1 MAYKENWI
9 VIAMITTI
17 KLVRASIF
25 RFHMWSICSQR
36 EMTFVCIKYF
46 LNSALLSEETLL
58 ELLKNVT
65 YIKKISMNS
74 YFFFGFHIFKYF
86 NVTLMCHLYLKSN
99 LNRTTKL
106 ALKSYFSKS
115 IDYWRF
121 FRNIFLYFFLIY
133 FLVTRNYYFC
143 FISGR

>member
-1 MAYKENWI
+1 
-9 VIAMITTI
+9 
-17 KLVRASIF
+17 
-25 RFHMWSICSQR
+25 
-36 EMTFVCIKYF
+36 MTFVCIKYF

-74 YFFFGFHIFKYF
+74 YLFFGFQIFKDF
-86 NVTLMCHLYLKSN
+86 NVTIMCHLYPEST

-115 IDYWRF
+115 IDY
-121 FRNIFLYFFLIY
+121 
-133 FLVTRNYYFC
+133 
-143 FISGR
+143 